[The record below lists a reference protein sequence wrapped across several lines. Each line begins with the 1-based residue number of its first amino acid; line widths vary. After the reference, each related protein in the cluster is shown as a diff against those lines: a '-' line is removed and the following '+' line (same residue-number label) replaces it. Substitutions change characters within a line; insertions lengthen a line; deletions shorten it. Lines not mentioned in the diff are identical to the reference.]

1 MSREGLSTEA
11 IRHYYRG
18 RVFEATGELDIAIEE
33 YKKAIEL
40 GADYADIHN
49 SLGRAL
55 AKKGFF
61 EEARIEFEKALRLN
75 PRYLE
80 AQRNL
85 NELLTKL
92 SLRKEYKELT
102 PVVSATAPAPPPLQ
116 PTVSV
121 TAQQP
126 EEPEQKLYYEKLY
139 KQKIIKSVLLYVGVI
154 IVIIPLSILCYKN
167 FVRQQKVPIQKV
179 YTTKL
184 ETISSIN
191 KFDNKLV
198 LSSWLSQEIVFYKI
212 DKENLSMLSSYKV
225 DKENIVPTS
234 VCLIDET
241 LYVLDAWNKKVYKY
255 LMVNSKPTVIKVLDI
270 SDTEPLTIAVYKN
283 YILIFDN
290 KSSQIIVYTKELN
303 KIVETVPYFVKDII
317 YVSSYKNELWM
328 LDSNYVL
335 YQLKGYKEIKQSFK
349 LSFVIGKQISAFFVD
364 NKFIWF
370 ATEGAPYLYCYSRS
384 IIE

>member
-1 MSREGLSTEA
+1 MAKEGLSTEA

-18 RVFEATGELDIAIEE
+18 RVFEATGEIDIAIEE

-40 GADYADIHN
+40 GADYADVHN
-49 SLGRAL
+49 SLGRVL

-92 SLRKEYKELT
+92 SLKKEYKET
-102 PVVSATAPAPPPLQ
+102 ISATTVATAPLQPSVAVPLQ
-116 PTVSV
+116 SEK
-121 TAQQP
+121 
-126 EEPEQKLYYEKLY
+126 EEVEEKLYYEKLY
-139 KQKIIKSVLLYVGVI
+139 KQKIIKSVLLYVGI
-154 IVIIPLSILCYKN
+154 SIVIIPLIILCYKN
-167 FVRQQKVPIQKV
+167 FVKPQKVPIQKV

-184 ETISSIN
+184 DTISSIN
-191 KFDNKLV
+191 KFGNKIV
-198 LSSWLSQEIVFYKI
+198 LSSWLTQEIVFYKI
-212 DKENLSMLSSYKV
+212 NKETLSILSSYKV

-234 VCLIDET
+234 VCLDKET

-255 LMVNSKPTVIKVLDI
+255 LIINSKLTLIKVLDI
-270 SDTEPLTIAVYKN
+270 SDTEPLAVVIYKN

-290 KSSQIIVYTKELN
+290 KYSQIVVYNKELN
-303 KIVETVPYFVKDII
+303 KIVETVPYFLKDII
-317 YVSSYKNELWM
+317 YVSSYKNNLWM
-328 LDSNYVL
+328 LDSDYVL
-335 YQLKGYKEIKQSFK
+335 YHLKGYKEIKQSLK
-349 LSFVIGKQISAFFVD
+349 LSFVIGKQISSFFVD

-370 ATEGAPYLYCYSRS
+370 AQEGSPYLYCYSKS

>member
-1 MSREGLSTEA
+1 MAREGLSTEA

-33 YKKAIEL
+33 YRKAIEL
-40 GADYADIHN
+40 GADYADVHN
-49 SLGRAL
+49 SLGRVL
-55 AKKGFF
+55 AKKGFL

-102 PVVSATAPAPPPLQ
+102 PTVSASPPPLQ

-121 TAQQP
+121 TAQQI
-126 EEPEQKLYYEKLY
+126 EESEQKLYR
-139 KQKIIKSVLLYVGVI
+139 QKIIKSVLLYVGTLI
-154 IVIIPLSILCYKN
+154 IIIPLTILCYKN
-167 FVRQQKVPIQKV
+167 FVRQQKVPIQKI

-212 DKENLSMLSSYKV
+212 DKETLSILSTYKV

-241 LYVLDAWNKKVYKY
+241 LYILDAWNKKLYKY
-255 LMVNSKPTVIKVLDI
+255 LLINGKPTVVKVLDI

-290 KSSQIIVYTKELN
+290 KNSQIIVYTKKLN
-303 KIVETVPYFVKDII
+303 KIVETIPYFVKDII
-317 YVSSYKNELWM
+317 YVSSYKNNLWM

-349 LSFVIGKQISAFFVD
+349 LSFVVGKQISAFFVD
-364 NKFIWF
+364 DKFLWF
-370 ATEGAPYLYCYSRS
+370 SLEGAPHLYCYSKD
-384 IIE
+384 IFE

>member
-40 GADYADIHN
+40 GADYADVHN
-49 SLGRAL
+49 SLGKAL

-85 NELLTKL
+85 NELLIKL
-92 SLRKEYKELT
+92 SLRKDNEQVHAASTLI
-102 PVVSATAPAPPPLQ
+102 SSLQ
-116 PTVSV
+116 PSV
-121 TAQQP
+121 AVVQSS
-126 EEPEQKLYYEKLY
+126 EESEQKLYR
-139 KQKIIKSVLLYVGVI
+139 QKIIKSVLLYVGSLI
-154 IVIIPLSILCYKN
+154 IIIPLAILCYKN

-191 KFDNKLV
+191 KFNNKLV

-212 DKENLSMLSSYKV
+212 DKETLSILSSYKV

-234 VCLIDET
+234 LCLDNET

-255 LMVNSKPTVIKVLDI
+255 LMVNGKPTVIKVLDI

-290 KSSQIIVYTKELN
+290 KNSQIIVYTKELN
-303 KIVETVPYFVKDII
+303 KIVETIPYFVKDII

-335 YQLKGYKEIKQSFK
+335 YQLKWYKEIKQSFK

-364 NKFIWF
+364 DKFLWF
-370 ATEGAPYLYCYSRS
+370 SLEGAPHLYCYSKD
-384 IIE
+384 IFE

>member
-1 MSREGLSTEA
+1 MAREGLSTEA

-33 YKKAIEL
+33 YRKAIEL
-40 GADYADIHN
+40 GADYADVHN
-49 SLGRAL
+49 SLGRVL
-55 AKKGFF
+55 AKKGFL

-102 PVVSATAPAPPPLQ
+102 PTVSTSPSPLQ

-121 TAQQP
+121 TAQQI
-126 EEPEQKLYYEKLY
+126 EESEQKLYYEKLY
-139 KQKIIKSVLLYVGVI
+139 KQKIIKSILFYLG
-154 IVIIPLSILCYKN
+154 IPLIIMFVSVLFYKN
-167 FVRQQKVPIQKV
+167 FVRQQKVPIQKI

-191 KFDNKLV
+191 KFNNKLV

-212 DKENLSMLSSYKV
+212 DKETLSILSTYKV

-241 LYVLDAWNKKVYKY
+241 LYILDAWNKKLYKY
-255 LMVNSKPTVIKVLDI
+255 LLINGKPTVVKVLDI
-270 SDTEPLTIAVYKN
+270 SDTEPLTIAVYKH

-290 KSSQIIVYTKELN
+290 KNSQIVVYTKELN
-303 KIVETVPYFVKDII
+303 KIVETIPYFVKDII
-317 YVSSYKNELWM
+317 YVSSYKNNLWM

-364 NKFIWF
+364 DKFLWF
-370 ATEGAPYLYCYSRS
+370 SLEGTPHLYCYSKD
-384 IIE
+384 IFE

>member
-1 MSREGLSTEA
+1 MAREGLSTEA

-33 YKKAIEL
+33 YRKAIEL
-40 GADYADIHN
+40 GADYADVHN
-49 SLGRAL
+49 SLGRVL
-55 AKKGFF
+55 AKKGFL

-102 PVVSATAPAPPPLQ
+102 PTVSTSPSPLQ

-121 TAQQP
+121 TAQQI
-126 EEPEQKLYYEKLY
+126 EESEQKLYYEKLY
-139 KQKIIKSVLLYVGVI
+139 KQKIIKSILFYLG
-154 IVIIPLSILCYKN
+154 IPLIIMFVSVLFYKN
-167 FVRQQKVPIQKV
+167 FVRQQKVPIQKI

-191 KFDNKLV
+191 KFNNKLV

-212 DKENLSMLSSYKV
+212 DKETLSILSTYKV

-241 LYVLDAWNKKVYKY
+241 LYILDAWNKKLYKY
-255 LMVNSKPTVIKVLDI
+255 LLINGKPTVVKILDI

-290 KSSQIIVYTKELN
+290 KNSQIVVYTKELN
-303 KIVETVPYFVKDII
+303 KIVETIPYFVKDII
-317 YVSSYKNELWM
+317 YVSSYKNNLWM

-364 NKFIWF
+364 DKFLWF
-370 ATEGAPYLYCYSRS
+370 SLEGTPHLYCYSKD
-384 IIE
+384 IFE

>member
-40 GADYADIHN
+40 GADYADVHN
-49 SLGRAL
+49 SLGKAL

-85 NELLTKL
+85 NELLIKL
-92 SLRKEYKELT
+92 SLRKDNEQVHAASTLI
-102 PVVSATAPAPPPLQ
+102 SSLQ
-116 PTVSV
+116 PSV
-121 TAQQP
+121 AVVQSS
-126 EEPEQKLYYEKLY
+126 EESEQKLYR
-139 KQKIIKSVLLYVGVI
+139 QKIIKSVLLYVGTLI
-154 IVIIPLSILCYKN
+154 IIIPLAILCYKN
-167 FVRQQKVPIQKV
+167 FVRQQKVPIQKI

-191 KFDNKLV
+191 KFNNKLV

-212 DKENLSMLSSYKV
+212 DKETLSILSTYKV

-241 LYVLDAWNKKVYKY
+241 LYILDAWNKKLYKY
-255 LMVNSKPTVIKVLDI
+255 LLINGKPTVVKVLDI

-290 KSSQIIVYTKELN
+290 KNSQIVVYTKELN
-303 KIVETVPYFVKDII
+303 KIVETIPYFVKDII
-317 YVSSYKNELWM
+317 YVSSYKNNLWM

-364 NKFIWF
+364 DKFLWF
-370 ATEGAPYLYCYSRS
+370 SLEGAPHLYCYSKD
-384 IIE
+384 IFE

>member
-40 GADYADIHN
+40 GADYADVHN
-49 SLGRAL
+49 SLGKAL

-85 NELLTKL
+85 NELLIKL
-92 SLRKEYKELT
+92 SLRKDNEQVHAASTLI
-102 PVVSATAPAPPPLQ
+102 SSLQ
-116 PTVSV
+116 PSV
-121 TAQQP
+121 AVVQSS
-126 EEPEQKLYYEKLY
+126 EESEQKLYR
-139 KQKIIKSVLLYVGVI
+139 QKIIKSVLLYVGSLI
-154 IVIIPLSILCYKN
+154 IIIPLAILCYKN

-212 DKENLSMLSSYKV
+212 DKETLSILSSYKV

-234 VCLIDET
+234 LCLDNET

-255 LMVNSKPTVIKVLDI
+255 LMVNGKPTVIKVLDI

-290 KSSQIIVYTKELN
+290 KNSQIIVYTKELN
-303 KIVETVPYFVKDII
+303 KIVETIPYFVKDII

-335 YQLKGYKEIKQSFK
+335 YQLKWYKEIKQSFK

-364 NKFIWF
+364 DKFLWF
-370 ATEGAPYLYCYSRS
+370 SLEGAPHLYCYSKD
-384 IIE
+384 IFE

>member
-1 MSREGLSTEA
+1 MAREGLSTEA

-33 YKKAIEL
+33 YRKAIEL
-40 GADYADIHN
+40 GADYADVHN
-49 SLGRAL
+49 SLGRVL
-55 AKKGFF
+55 AKKGFL

-102 PVVSATAPAPPPLQ
+102 PTVSASPPPLQ

-121 TAQQP
+121 TAQQI
-126 EEPEQKLYYEKLY
+126 EESEQKLYYEKLY
-139 KQKIIKSVLLYVGVI
+139 KQKIIKSILFYLG
-154 IVIIPLSILCYKN
+154 IPLIIMFVSVLFYKN
-167 FVRQQKVPIQKV
+167 FVRQQKVPIQKI

-212 DKENLSMLSSYKV
+212 DKETLSILSTYKV

-241 LYVLDAWNKKVYKY
+241 LYILDAWNKKLYKY
-255 LMVNSKPTVIKVLDI
+255 LLINGKPTVVKVLDI

-290 KSSQIIVYTKELN
+290 KNSQIVVYTKELN
-303 KIVETVPYFVKDII
+303 KIVETIPYFVRDII
-317 YVSSYKNELWM
+317 YVSSYKNNLWM

-349 LSFVIGKQISAFFVD
+349 LSFVVGKQISSFFVD
-364 NKFIWF
+364 DKFLWF
-370 ATEGAPYLYCYSRS
+370 SLEGAPHLYCYSKD
-384 IIE
+384 IFE

>member
-1 MSREGLSTEA
+1 MAREGLSTEA

-33 YKKAIEL
+33 YRKAIEL
-40 GADYADIHN
+40 GADYADVHN
-49 SLGRAL
+49 SLGRVL
-55 AKKGFF
+55 AKKGFL

-102 PVVSATAPAPPPLQ
+102 PTVSASPPPLQ

-121 TAQQP
+121 TAQQI
-126 EEPEQKLYYEKLY
+126 EESEQKLYR
-139 KQKIIKSVLLYVGVI
+139 QKIIKSVLLYVGTLI
-154 IVIIPLSILCYKN
+154 IIIPLAILCYKN
-167 FVRQQKVPIQKV
+167 FVRQQKIPIQKI

-191 KFDNKLV
+191 KFNNKLV

-241 LYVLDAWNKKVYKY
+241 LYVLDAWNKKLYKY
-255 LMVNSKPTVIKVLDI
+255 LLINGKPTVVKVLDI

-290 KSSQIIVYTKELN
+290 KNSQIVVYTKELN
-303 KIVETVPYFVKDII
+303 KIVETIPYFVKDII
-317 YVSSYKNELWM
+317 YVSSYKNNLWM

-364 NKFIWF
+364 DKFLWF
-370 ATEGAPYLYCYSRS
+370 SLEGAPHLYCYSKD
-384 IIE
+384 IFE

>member
-1 MSREGLSTEA
+1 MAREGLSTEA

-18 RVFEATGELDIAIEE
+18 RIFEATGELDIAIKE
-33 YKKAIEL
+33 YRKAIEL
-40 GADYADIHN
+40 GADYADVHN

-55 AKKGFF
+55 AKKGFL

-102 PVVSATAPAPPPLQ
+102 PTVSTSPPPLQ

-121 TAQQP
+121 TAQQI
-126 EEPEQKLYYEKLY
+126 EESEQKLYYEKLY
-139 KQKIIKSVLLYVGVI
+139 KQKIIKSILFYLG
-154 IVIIPLSILCYKN
+154 IPLIIMFVSVLFYKN
-167 FVRQQKVPIQKV
+167 FVRQQRVPIQKI

-212 DKENLSMLSSYKV
+212 DKETLSILSTYKV

-241 LYVLDAWNKKVYKY
+241 LYILDAWNKKLYKY
-255 LMVNSKPTVIKVLDI
+255 LLINGKPTVVKVLDI
-270 SDTEPLTIAVYKN
+270 SDTEPLTIAVYKD

-290 KSSQIIVYTKELN
+290 KSAQIVVYNKELN
-303 KIVETVPYFVKDII
+303 KIIETIPYFVKDII
-317 YVSSYKNELWM
+317 YVSSYKNSLWI
-328 LDSNYVL
+328 LDSNFIL
-335 YQLKGYKEIKQSFK
+335 YQLKGYKEVKQSYK
-349 LSFVIGKQISAFFVD
+349 LSFIVGKNISSFFVD

-370 ATEGAPYLYCYSRS
+370 ATEGSPYLYCYSRN
-384 IIE
+384 ILE

>member
-1 MSREGLSTEA
+1 MAREGLSTES

-40 GADYADIHN
+40 GADYADVHN
-49 SLGRAL
+49 SLGRVL
-55 AKKGFF
+55 AKKGFL

-85 NELLTKL
+85 NELLTRL

-102 PVVSATAPAPPPLQ
+102 PTVSTSPSPLQ

-121 TAQQP
+121 TSQQIK
-126 EEPEQKLYYEKLY
+126 ESEQKLYR
-139 KQKIIKSVLLYVGVI
+139 QKIIKSVLLYVGTLI
-154 IVIIPLSILCYKN
+154 IIIPLAILCYKN

-191 KFDNKLV
+191 KFNNKLV

-212 DKENLSMLSSYKV
+212 NKENLSILSSYKV

-234 VCLIDET
+234 LCLDNET

-255 LMVNSKPTVIKVLDI
+255 LMVNGKPTVIKVLDI

-290 KSSQIIVYTKELN
+290 KNSQIVVYTKELN
-303 KIVETVPYFVKDII
+303 KIVETIPYFLKDII
-317 YVSSYKNELWM
+317 YVSSYKNNLWM
-328 LDSNYVL
+328 LDSNYIL

-364 NKFIWF
+364 DKFLWF
-370 ATEGAPYLYCYSRS
+370 SLEGAPHLYCYSKD
-384 IIE
+384 IFE

>member
-1 MSREGLSTEA
+1 MAREGLSTEA

-40 GADYADIHN
+40 GADYADVHN

-55 AKKGFF
+55 AKKGFL

-102 PVVSATAPAPPPLQ
+102 PTVSTSPSPLQ

-121 TAQQP
+121 TAQQI
-126 EEPEQKLYYEKLY
+126 EESEQKLYR
-139 KQKIIKSVLLYVGVI
+139 QKIIKSVLLYVGILI
-154 IVIIPLSILCYKN
+154 IIIPLAILCYKN
-167 FVRQQKVPIQKV
+167 FVRQQKVPIQKI

-212 DKENLSMLSSYKV
+212 DKENLSILSTYKV

-241 LYVLDAWNKKVYKY
+241 LYILDAWNKKLYKY
-255 LMVNSKPTVIKVLDI
+255 LLINGKPTVVKILDI

-290 KSSQIIVYTKELN
+290 KNSQIVVYTKELN
-303 KIVETVPYFVKDII
+303 KIVETIPYFVKDII
-317 YVSSYKNELWM
+317 YVSSYKNNLWM

-364 NKFIWF
+364 DKFLWF
-370 ATEGAPYLYCYSRS
+370 SLEGTPHLYCYSKD
-384 IIE
+384 IFE

>member
-40 GADYADIHN
+40 GADYADVHN
-49 SLGRAL
+49 SLGKAL

-85 NELLTKL
+85 NELLIKL
-92 SLRKEYKELT
+92 SLRKDNEQVHAASTLI
-102 PVVSATAPAPPPLQ
+102 SSLQ
-116 PTVSV
+116 PSV
-121 TAQQP
+121 AVVQSS
-126 EEPEQKLYYEKLY
+126 EESEQKLYR
-139 KQKIIKSVLLYVGVI
+139 QKIIKSVLLYVGTLI
-154 IVIIPLSILCYKN
+154 IIIPLAILCYKN

-370 ATEGAPYLYCYSRS
+370 ATEGAPYLYCYSKD
-384 IIE
+384 IFE

>member
-1 MSREGLSTEA
+1 MAREGLSTEA

-40 GADYADIHN
+40 GADYADVHN
-49 SLGRAL
+49 SLGRVL
-55 AKKGFF
+55 AKKGFL

-102 PVVSATAPAPPPLQ
+102 STVSTSPSPLQ

-121 TAQQP
+121 TAQQI
-126 EEPEQKLYYEKLY
+126 EESEQKLYR
-139 KQKIIKSVLLYVGVI
+139 QKIIKSVLLYVGTLI
-154 IVIIPLSILCYKN
+154 IIIPLAILCYKN
-167 FVRQQKVPIQKV
+167 FVRQQKVPIQKI

-191 KFDNKLV
+191 KFNNKLV

-212 DKENLSMLSSYKV
+212 DKETLSILSTYKV

-241 LYVLDAWNKKVYKY
+241 LYVLDAWNKKLYKY
-255 LMVNSKPTVIKVLDI
+255 LLINGKPTVVKVLDI

-290 KSSQIIVYTKELN
+290 KNSQIVVYTKELN
-303 KIVETVPYFVKDII
+303 KIVETIPYFVKDII
-317 YVSSYKNELWM
+317 YVSSYKNNLWM

-364 NKFIWF
+364 DKFLWF
-370 ATEGAPYLYCYSRS
+370 SLEGAPHLYCYSKD
-384 IIE
+384 IFE